1 MVLALV
7 AVNRSFPNTRAVGSE
22 VIAGS
27 AVAVGEPDHS
37 LGVDAVGLRY
47 PSGAGPEATG
57 VEDHPVLVPRDQ
69 SSEYF
74 RKPEGGSF
82 SDLQTFG
89 YSRRHAFSPNGA
101 GGAAILFGS
110 PASGEMVSGQRV
122 NEC

>member
-1 MVLALV
+1 VSLITRWGSTRLAYAIHRELERKQRV
-7 AVNRSFPNTRAVGSE
+7 M
-22 VIAGS
+22 
-27 AVAVGEPDHS
+27 
-37 LGVDAVGLRY
+37 
-47 PSGAGPEATG
+47 
-57 VEDHPVLVPRDQ
+57 EDHRCCVPHDQ

-74 RKPEGGSF
+74 RKLEGGSF

-89 YSRRHAFSPNGA
+89 YSRRHGFSPNGA